1 MNKNFSRI
9 YILIII
15 IIYAHTKYKNMLI
28 TLGYI
33 LYMSRISD
41 NPRQYIY
48 FNTSCKPTLRMEKIG
63 DLFFFFKLK
72 MKIINE
78 AYKG

>member
-1 MNKNFSRI
+1 MNKNLSRI

-15 IIYAHTKYKNMLI
+15 IIYAHTKHKNMLT

-33 LYMSRISD
+33 LYMCHISD

-48 FNTSCKPTLRMEKIG
+48 LNTSCKLHYAWKI
-63 DLFFFFKLK
+63 LVICFFVFLK
-72 MKIINE
+72 VKNE
-78 AYKG
+78 NNK

>member
-1 MNKNFSRI
+1 MDKNLGRI

-33 LYMSRISD
+33 LYMCHISD

-48 FNTSCKPTLRMEKIG
+48 LNTSCKLHYAWKIACDRG
-63 DLFFFFKLK
+63 SQTQSLCHFQ
-72 MKIINE
+72 E
-78 AYKG
+78 AQ

>member
-1 MNKNFSRI
+1 MNKNLSII

-33 LYMSRISD
+33 LYMCHISD

-48 FNTSCKPTLRMEKIG
+48 LNTSCKLHYAWKI
-63 DLFFFFKLK
+63 LTICFFVLLK
-72 MKIINE
+72 VKNE
-78 AYKG
+78 NNK

>member
-1 MNKNFSRI
+1 MNKNLSRI

-15 IIYAHTKYKNMLI
+15 IIYVHTKYKNMLI

-33 LYMSRISD
+33 LYMCRISD

-48 FNTSCKPTLRMEKIG
+48 LNTSRKPALCMEKIG
-63 DLFFFFKLK
+63 NYFFKVK
-72 MKIINE
+72 NE
-78 AYKG
+78 NNK

>member
-33 LYMSRISD
+33 LYMCRISD

-48 FNTSCKPTLRMEKIG
+48 INTCCKPALCMEKIG
-63 DLFFFFKLK
+63 DLVFFFKVK
-72 MKIINE
+72 NE
-78 AYKG
+78 NNK

>member
-1 MNKNFSRI
+1 MDKNLARI

-28 TLGYI
+28 TFGYI
-33 LYMSRISD
+33 LYMCHISD

-48 FNTSCKPTLRMEKIG
+48 LNTNSKPPLHMEKFG
-63 DLFFFFKLK
+63 NFFLK
-72 MKIINE
+72 
-78 AYKG
+78 